1 MNKTKDRKKENEKLS
16 IQNRLFL
23 FILPLFIITILILTF
38 ISINSSTKMT
48 IKMMHERL
56 EKEVN
61 TIYVMAQNTMLMYVG
76 QEEKFQTKMEQIIRD
91 QDASFAQEGLNA
103 SFFVLT
109 EKEVKPFKV
118 SQTSNFTWEDSFIQ
132 KVTDLESGVLET
144 KWNGQTYTVAFQ
156 QIQELKGIYLLAVP
170 QEEYLHNVKQLKNS
184 LLLFSAL
191 SIIVI
196 AIVIRFF
203 VKTMVSP
210 LLKLREIMRIARNG
224 HLAEVTS
231 IKNSIPEINSL
242 INSYNLLIKRL
253 KHVLSEMQATS
264 VHLSKT
270 NDILHTE
277 AVQMID
283 SGENLTEMINTVKK
297 GAEQTAISSEHNIS
311 VFQEMKALSEQIEK
325 SSQKIKEHT
334 EEMNLAAIHGE
345 ENMNNLFASQHVLQ
359 DKVKVIY
366 SNNDLLNNHAL
377 SIKKVVEDIKGLAE
391 QTKLL
396 ALNAT
401 LEAARAGIQGKGFAV
416 VANEVRKLAVL
427 SSKSAEDIKSFTLDM
442 DQIIQKSSSD
452 LEDIQ
457 MNFTKSAD
465 LVQTATVSIDQ
476 LLEGISLVNFGLKDN
491 HHLLNELQAFF
502 PKMEHSTLHV
512 TSICQQTLASSD
524 EMKRIGEIQQES
536 IRVNA
541 EISARL
547 ATLVAALEEN
557 IKMEEQT
564 APEDGSELNR

>member
-1 MNKTKDRKKENEKLS
+1 MNKTKDRKKEKEKLS

-512 TSICQQTLASSD
+512 TSISQQTLASSD

-564 APEDGSELNR
+564 AP

>member
-1 MNKTKDRKKENEKLS
+1 MNKIKDRKKENEKLS

-56 EKEVN
+56 EKEAN

-224 HLAEVTS
+224 HLTEVTS

-283 SGENLTEMINTVKK
+283 SGENLTAMINTVKN

-476 LLEGISLVNFGLKDN
+476 LLEGISLVIFGLKDN

-512 TSICQQTLASSD
+512 TSISQQTLASSD

>member
-1 MNKTKDRKKENEKLS
+1 MNKIKDRKKENEKLS

-56 EKEVN
+56 EKEAN

-91 QDASFAQEGLNA
+91 QDASFAKEGLNA

-224 HLAEVTS
+224 HLTEVTS

-283 SGENLTEMINTVKK
+283 SGENLTEMINTVKN

-476 LLEGISLVNFGLKDN
+476 LLEGISLVILGLKDN

-512 TSICQQTLASSD
+512 TSISQQTLASSD

-557 IKMEEQT
+557 IKMEEKT

>member
-1 MNKTKDRKKENEKLS
+1 MNKIKDRKKEKEKLS

-56 EKEVN
+56 EKEAN

-184 LLLFSAL
+184 LFLFSAL
-191 SIIVI
+191 SIIII

-224 HLAEVTS
+224 HLTEVTS

-283 SGENLTEMINTVKK
+283 SGENLTEMINTVKN

-311 VFQEMKALSEQIEK
+311 VFQEMKALSKQIEK

-476 LLEGISLVNFGLKDN
+476 LLEGISLVIFGLKDN

-512 TSICQQTLASSD
+512 TSISQQTLASSD

>member
-1 MNKTKDRKKENEKLS
+1 MNKTKDRKKEKEKLS

-224 HLAEVTS
+224 HLTEVTS

-283 SGENLTEMINTVKK
+283 SGENLTEMINTVKN

-476 LLEGISLVNFGLKDN
+476 LLEGISLVIFGLKDN

-512 TSICQQTLASSD
+512 TSISQQTLASSD